1 MKTACPNCQT
11 VFRVTSEQLRARA
24 GKVRCGRCQNVFNAL
39 DSLLDDSEPVSSPA
53 SEANREAVTTLAVGA
68 ALPRDEE
75 ALAAE
80 IAPIANFPAG
90 APAGSSPS
98 VGSPATSPEWTA
110 AAADAESAAVGGL
123 APPESPADVPAYGS
137 WLARVS
143 GSPAVPVRRV
153 LTKSLALAAL
163 LLALVLAGQLVFHF
177 RTAIAIATPGLRPA
191 LAALSEALG
200 SEIPLPRHAE
210 MISIE
215 ASDLQN
221 EPGRGRLLALQATLR
236 NAATYAQAYPALE
249 LALTDTSDKVIV
261 RRVLLPVEYLP
272 AVVVDNGAFAPNAD
286 VEVRLWLEAKDIQ
299 AAGYRLYV
307 FYP

>member
-39 DSLLDDSEPVSSPA
+39 DSLLDDSEPVTSPA
-53 SEANREAVTTLAVGA
+53 SGAHREAVTPLAVGA

-80 IAPIANFPAG
+80 TAPLANFPGG
-90 APAGSSPS
+90 A
-98 VGSPATSPEWTA
+98 PATSPEWT
-110 AAADAESAAVGGL
+110 AADAESAAVGGL
-123 APPESPADVPAYGS
+123 LPPESAAEAPAYGR

-143 GSPAVPVRRV
+143 GSTAAPVGRA

-236 NAATYAQAYPALE
+236 NGATYAQAYPALE

-272 AVVVDNGAFAPNAD
+272 PAVVDNGAFAPNAD

>member
-39 DSLLDDSEPVSSPA
+39 DSLLDDSEPVSSLA
-53 SEANREAVTTLAVGA
+53 SEAHREAVTPLAVGA

-75 ALAAE
+75 ALAVE
-80 IAPIANFPAG
+80 TAPTANFPGG

-98 VGSPATSPEWTA
+98 VGAPATSPEWTA

-123 APPESPADVPAYGS
+123 QPPESAAEAPAYGR

-143 GSPAVPVRRV
+143 GSPAAPVGRA

-236 NAATYAQAYPALE
+236 NGATYAQAYPALE

-272 AVVVDNGAFAPNAD
+272 PAVVDNGAFAPNAD

>member
-39 DSLLDDSEPVSSPA
+39 DSLLDDSEPVTSPA
-53 SEANREAVTTLAVGA
+53 SEANREAVTPLAVGA

-80 IAPIANFPAG
+80 TASIANFPGG

-123 APPESPADVPAYGS
+123 APPESPAEVPAYGS

-143 GSPAVPVRRV
+143 GSPGVPVRRV
-153 LTKSLALAAL
+153 LTKFLALAAL
-163 LLALVLAGQLVFHF
+163 LLALVLAGQLRFPIF
-177 RTAIAIATPGLRPA
+177 APPSPSRRPACGLRWRRSVRPW
-191 LAALSEALG
+191 AAKSRCLG
-200 SEIPLPRHAE
+200 MPR
-210 MISIE
+210 
-215 ASDLQN
+215 
-221 EPGRGRLLALQATLR
+221 
-236 NAATYAQAYPALE
+236 
-249 LALTDTSDKVIV
+249 
-261 RRVLLPVEYLP
+261 
-272 AVVVDNGAFAPNAD
+272 
-286 VEVRLWLEAKDIQ
+286 
-299 AAGYRLYV
+299 
-307 FYP
+307 

>member
-1 MKTACPNCQT
+1 
-11 VFRVTSEQLRARA
+11 V
-24 GKVRCGRCQNVFNAL
+24 
-39 DSLLDDSEPVSSPA
+39 PA
-53 SEANREAVTTLAVGA
+53 
-68 ALPRDEE
+68 
-75 ALAAE
+75 
-80 IAPIANFPAG
+80 
-90 APAGSSPS
+90 
-98 VGSPATSPEWTA
+98 PATSPEWTCS
-110 AAADAESAAVGGL
+110 ADAESAAVGGL
-123 APPESPADVPAYGS
+123 LPPESPAEAPAYGR

-143 GSPAVPVRRV
+143 GSPRLPVRRA

-272 AVVVDNGAFAPNAD
+272 PAVVDNGAFAPNAD

>member
-39 DSLLDDSEPVSSPA
+39 DSLLDDSEPVTSPA
-53 SEANREAVTTLAVGA
+53 SGAHREAVTPLAVGA

-80 IAPIANFPAG
+80 TAPLANFSGG
-90 APAGSSPS
+90 A
-98 VGSPATSPEWTA
+98 PATSPEWT
-110 AAADAESAAVGGL
+110 AADAESAAVGGL
-123 APPESPADVPAYGS
+123 LPPESAAEAPAYGR

-143 GSPAVPVRRV
+143 GSPAAPVGRA

-236 NAATYAQAYPALE
+236 NGATYAQAYPALE

-272 AVVVDNGAFAPNAD
+272 PAVVDNGAFAPNAD